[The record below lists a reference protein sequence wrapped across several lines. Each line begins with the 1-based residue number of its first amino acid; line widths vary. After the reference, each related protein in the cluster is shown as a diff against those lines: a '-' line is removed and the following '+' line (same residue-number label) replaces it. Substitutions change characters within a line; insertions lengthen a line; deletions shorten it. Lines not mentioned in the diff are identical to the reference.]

1 MSTIKKVLLEQ
12 GECKNL
18 IDYMNKKSLSK
29 ALVNGVI
36 DSAKTGIMSILSEN
50 TKTTVIITYDEKRAR
65 ELYEDFKYYSDD
77 IYFYPG
83 KELIFINA
91 DIHGNEIVFERLKVI
106 KNIIEDKKQIIITTM
121 QALMDKL
128 IPISF
133 IKENLV
139 KININDEF
147 KINEVVKK
155 LTNMNY
161 VRREMVE
168 NKGEFSIRG
177 EIIDIFPTSE
187 DNPVRIDLWGDE
199 IDSIKYFD
207 KDSQRSIESIDEIE
221 IYPAT
226 EYIMDDDRINE
237 GIEKIKAQYEK
248 TEKRFRKNMETEK
261 AHRIKSIIN
270 EFTEQVLLG
279 NKYMAFDSYINYFYD
294 ETSSLIDY
302 IEDGVFI
309 IDESNLVKGSAK
321 AVMDEFYDS
330 MEGRLDKGYILPGQV
345 ELINNYKDI
354 LEKLKDKNVLVFS
367 AIDEKTDFLE
377 EKKFYIDTRKA
388 IAYNNNIEIFTN
400 DILSYK
406 KKKYKVLILGGSESR
421 AKRLNDLLHDYD
433 IESVYSED
441 FCRNLQ
447 KGEVVVTPGSISK
460 GYEFPLINFVCISKN
475 DILTKSKKKR
485 KRVHKK
491 VEGRKISSFSELNV
505 GDYVV
510 HENHGMGIYRGIEKI
525 EMDGVS
531 KDYMKIEYAGN
542 SNLYILASGLDLI
555 QKYASKDSKKPPKI
569 NKLGGTEWKN
579 TKTRVKGAVGEIA
592 KNLVEL
598 YSIREN
604 KKGFAFG
611 KDDVWQKEFEETFPY
626 EETYDQLKA
635 IEDTK
640 HDMESTRIMD
650 RLICGDVGFG
660 KTEIALR
667 AAFKAVS
674 NGKQVAFLVPT
685 TILAR
690 QHFNTFTQRMKD
702 FPVRVDMLSRFQNA
716 TEVNNTIKGIKSGEV
731 DIVIGTHK
739 IFNKNIK
746 YKDLGLLI
754 IDEEQRFGVGHKEKI
769 KELKKDV
776 DVITLSA
783 TPIPR
788 TLHMSLVGI
797 RDMSLLEEA
806 PVNRQ
811 PIQTYVMEYDEEMV
825 REAINRELSRDG
837 QVYYVYNNI
846 NNIAEVTN
854 NIRKLCPNAEI
865 VFAHGR
871 MSKRELEDIMYDFVE
886 GNIDVL
892 ISTTIIETGLDIPN
906 VNTIIIHDADKF
918 GLSQLYQLRGRVGRS
933 GRNAYA
939 FMLYRRDKML
949 KEEATKRLAAIKEF
963 TDLGSGFKISMSDLE
978 IRGAGNVLGAEQHGH
993 MAEVGYDLYVKL
1005 LNEAV
1010 LKLKGVEV
1018 LSDFETKIDLDV
1030 DAFIP
1035 KEYIS
1040 DEEQKLN
1047 IYKKIASIE
1056 SEEEFMD
1063 VEDELI
1069 DRFGE
1074 PPKKVINLLNIA
1086 LIKSMAHSAWITEIS
1101 SKQYNREYGINGE
1114 IRFYLFEN
1122 AKINPEKLPA
1132 LIDSY
1137 KGKLKFVKEKS
1148 PYLLYKT
1155 DKKIVDMEE
1164 YKKIIIP
1171 IIESV
1176 LEMKEKNEENENN

>member
-1 MSTIKKVLLEQ
+1 
-12 GECKNL
+12 
-18 IDYMNKKSLSK
+18 
-29 ALVNGVI
+29 
-36 DSAKTGIMSILSEN
+36 
-50 TKTTVIITYDEKRAR
+50 
-65 ELYEDFKYYSDD
+65 
-77 IYFYPG
+77 
-83 KELIFINA
+83 
-91 DIHGNEIVFERLKVI
+91 
-106 KNIIEDKKQIIITTM
+106 
-121 QALMDKL
+121 
-128 IPISF
+128 
-133 IKENLV
+133 
-139 KININDEF
+139 
-147 KINEVVKK
+147 
-155 LTNMNY
+155 
-161 VRREMVE
+161 
-168 NKGEFSIRG
+168 
-177 EIIDIFPTSE
+177 
-187 DNPVRIDLWGDE
+187 
-199 IDSIKYFD
+199 
-207 KDSQRSIESIDEIE
+207 
-221 IYPAT
+221 
-226 EYIMDDDRINE
+226 
-237 GIEKIKAQYEK
+237 
-248 TEKRFRKNMETEK
+248 
-261 AHRIKSIIN
+261 
-270 EFTEQVLLG
+270 
-279 NKYMAFDSYINYFYD
+279 
-294 ETSSLIDY
+294 
-302 IEDGVFI
+302 
-309 IDESNLVKGSAK
+309 
-321 AVMDEFYDS
+321 
-330 MEGRLDKGYILPGQV
+330 
-345 ELINNYKDI
+345 
-354 LEKLKDKNVLVFS
+354 
-367 AIDEKTDFLE
+367 
-377 EKKFYIDTRKA
+377 
-388 IAYNNNIEIFTN
+388 
-400 DILSYK
+400 
-406 KKKYKVLILGGSESR
+406 
-421 AKRLNDLLHDYD
+421 
-433 IESVYSED
+433 
-441 FCRNLQ
+441 
-447 KGEVVVTPGSISK
+447 
-460 GYEFPLINFVCISKN
+460 
-475 DILTKSKKKR
+475 
-485 KRVHKK
+485 
-491 VEGRKISSFSELNV
+491 
-505 GDYVV
+505 
-510 HENHGMGIYRGIEKI
+510 
-525 EMDGVS
+525 
-531 KDYMKIEYAGN
+531 
-542 SNLYILASGLDLI
+542 
-555 QKYASKDSKKPPKI
+555 
-569 NKLGGTEWKN
+569 
-579 TKTRVKGAVGEIA
+579 
-592 KNLVEL
+592 
-598 YSIREN
+598 
-604 KKGFAFG
+604 
-611 KDDVWQKEFEETFPY
+611 
-626 EETYDQLKA
+626 
-635 IEDTK
+635 
-640 HDMESTRIMD
+640 
-650 RLICGDVGFG
+650 
-660 KTEIALR
+660 
-667 AAFKAVS
+667 
-674 NGKQVAFLVPT
+674 
-685 TILAR
+685 
-690 QHFNTFTQRMKD
+690 
-702 FPVRVDMLSRFQNA
+702 
-716 TEVNNTIKGIKSGEV
+716 
-731 DIVIGTHK
+731 
-739 IFNKNIK
+739 
-746 YKDLGLLI
+746 
-754 IDEEQRFGVGHKEKI
+754 
-769 KELKKDV
+769 
-776 DVITLSA
+776 
-783 TPIPR
+783 
-788 TLHMSLVGI
+788 MSLVGI

-1176 LEMKEKNEENENN
+1176 LEMKEKNEENGNN